1 MGASAS
7 KIKFKESLTSLTT
20 KDISP
25 TDTEFWDELWK
36 IPSSSEEVFELLT
49 PSNARL
55 LRDEKF
61 DNLATLFTQATAQL
75 CQIVETPYTIYFDQA
90 LNCVRVLTRIVPF
103 LLEKGGN
110 DDELGES
117 DPNVEMLC
125 WGGSGVEDRD
135 LDENE
140 NDIEEEAPTSI
151 DEDANKSTSLEETV
165 DGKGDN
171 EQEQEPQ
178 IPSDIIENDK
188 EKDES
193 KREDDIS
200 SSINAGYELYESG
213 SEKDESITTITDTN
227 QVEVEDEEEVVE
239 GEDMEDDNE
248 PLALLVVHA
257 AMHML
262 FLPQFTCEFYEED
275 DTYDDQSDDEQSD
288 EEEDQRENGKDIET
302 KADAKLIN
310 KPRRIRKGIRLTPR
324 PVGIVWA
331 PGVGFTV
338 DGICHV
344 GSRVD
349 TAINGQK
356 KSKQFASVQPSMK
369 LNPEAAYTRKYDKN
383 RIEVLRLLLATC
395 SDPLFTSADEY
406 DPLASRWMAVAV
418 AADSP
423 NAPCLFYSLLNTVI
437 SYDPRN
443 ASFGGMAASQFTD
456 THMQLV
462 ELSAQVLCVLL
473 DCGST
478 GDPTPF
484 ENNRGEPVVKSSE
497 ADKVG
502 FNIFR
507 TLLARIDNGKDL
519 STLYRGFVR
528 LLRNMFESKSKL
540 LPTSQSRMECH
551 QELLIL
557 LWKTL

>member
-20 KDISP
+20 KDISS

-36 IPSSSEEVFELLT
+36 TPSSSEEVFELLT

-55 LRDEKF
+55 LRDDKF

-103 LLEKGGN
+103 LLEKGGKN
-110 DDELGES
+110 DELGEKN

-125 WGGSGVEDRD
+125 WGGSGMEDRDID
-135 LDENE
+135 LDEN
-140 NDIEEEAPTSI
+140 EEAPTSI
-151 DEDANKSTSLEETV
+151 DQANKATSLEETE
-165 DGKGDN
+165 DSKGDN

-178 IPSDIIENDK
+178 IPSEIIENNK
-188 EKDES
+188 EKEDS

-227 QVEVEDEEEVVE
+227 QVEVEEEEEEVVE
-239 GEDMEDDNE
+239 GEDTEDDNE

-288 EEEDQRENGKDIET
+288 EEEDQRENGIESDE
-302 KADAKLIN
+302 KVDAGLIN

-344 GSRVD
+344 GSRAV
-349 TAINGQK
+349 TEINGKK
-356 KSKQFASVQPSMK
+356 KSKKSAVVQPAMK

-443 ASFGGMAASQFTD
+443 ASFGGMASQFTD

-473 DCGST
+473 DCGSS
-478 GDPTPF
+478 GDPVPF
-484 ENNRGEPVVKSSE
+484 ENKRGEPVVKSSE

-507 TLLARIDNGKDL
+507 TLLARIDSGKDL
-519 STLYRGFVR
+519 NTLYRGFVR

-540 LPTSQSRMECH
+540 LPTSQARLECH